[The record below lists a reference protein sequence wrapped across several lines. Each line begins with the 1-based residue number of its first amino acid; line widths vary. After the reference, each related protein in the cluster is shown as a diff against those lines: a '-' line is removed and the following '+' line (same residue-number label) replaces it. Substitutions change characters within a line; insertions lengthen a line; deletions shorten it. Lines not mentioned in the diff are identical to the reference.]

1 MKETVQKQADIIVAG
16 LICLDIIIGFEN
28 QDPDF
33 AGMPEPGKTINVGR
47 AMTTAWG
54 AVANTGMALHQLGI
68 PTKLIGKLG
77 ADMFGDSIL
86 DILRKGG
93 DFLTKGI
100 LVDEGEQTSYCIVL
114 SPPGI
119 DRSFLYNPGAN
130 DNFQAADIQEQE
142 LSGARFLHFGY
153 PTDMYRIYTDN
164 GIELIKLLQKAK
176 KRGLTTSLDM
186 GYPDPNTEAGR
197 MDWRAWLRGVLPL
210 VDIFLPSLAEIIF
223 MLDRP
228 RFEALQKEGK
238 LQTDADLLDSLARQ
252 LLDMGAAIVGLKLG
266 DQGFYIQTTAD
277 PDRLEALGTGK
288 PSDAN
293 QWLNRTISTP
303 CFKANVVGTTG
314 AGDCTI
320 AGFLAGFS
328 KDLPPQE
335 VLTMAVPVGGFS
347 VESADATSGIPD
359 WDTVRQRVEAGWS
372 RLSEGVPLEG

>member
-1 MKETVQKQADIIVAG
+1 MSRRSETSAG
-16 LICLDIIIGFEN
+16 G
-28 QDPDF
+28 
-33 AGMPEPGKTINVGR
+33 V
-47 AMTTAWG
+47 
-54 AVANTGMALHQLGI
+54 VANTGMALHQLGI
-68 PTKLIGKLG
+68 PTRLIGKLG

-86 DILRKGG
+86 DILRKRG
-93 DFLTKGI
+93 DSLTDGI

-114 SPPGI
+114 SPRGI

-142 LSGARFLHFGY
+142 LSGARFFHFGY
-153 PTDMYRIYTDN
+153 PTDMRRIYTDN

-186 GYPDPNTEAGR
+186 AYPDPDTEAGR
-197 MDWRAWLRGVLPL
+197 MDWRVWLSGVLPL
-210 VDIFLPSLAEIIF
+210 VDIFLPSLDEIFF

-228 RFEALQKEGK
+228 RFEALEKKGK
-238 LQTDADLLDSLARQ
+238 LQIDANLLDSLAYQ

-277 PDRLEALGTGK
+277 RGRLEAIGAGK
-288 PSDAN
+288 PSDTD
-293 QWLNRTISTP
+293 QWLNRKLSTP
-303 CFKANVVGTTG
+303 CFKADVVGTTG

-328 KDLPPQE
+328 KNLPPLE
-335 VLTMAVPVGGFS
+335 VLTMAVAVGGFS
-347 VESADATSGIPD
+347 VESADATSGVPD

-372 RLSEGVPLEG
+372 RLSKGDVLGIDNK